1 MNMLVAAGTSVT
13 TITVPLFVRQ
23 ALAKYKTR
31 GKSYGD
37 VILEFIEEYPTQEF
51 LDEMDRR
58 FREEPRVS
66 LSELRKRRAY

>member
-1 MNMLVAAGTSVT
+1 MSTPT
-13 TITVPLFVRQ
+13 TITVPLFVRR
-23 ALAKYKTR
+23 ALEKYKTR

-51 LDEMDRR
+51 LREMDQRYR
-58 FREEPRVS
+58 NEPRVT